1 MRIWKGTE
9 REDRE
14 GKMTLF
20 VEASVVNEH
29 VVDVVAENLQQ
40 HPDVRRIYFGAGGV
54 DGENALLFVVPS
66 VPLSKLHVDEIVAEV
81 RHDRAKYI
89 ESRLFDKLI
98 VTMVVDGPMEKIV
111 PKIQTNS
118 VLKVFKEDLKVD
130 FSEVENGCYNND
142 VEIYKE

>member
-20 VEASVVNEH
+20 VEASIIGDH
-29 VVDVVAENLQQ
+29 VVEVVMEILQQ
-40 HPDVRRIYFGAGGV
+40 NPDVERVYFGAGGV
-54 DGENALLFVVPS
+54 TEPESLCCVFAD
-66 VPLSKLHVDEIVAEV
+66 LSCIKVEKVAEIHSERIKFFDV
-81 RHDRAKYI
+81 DI
-89 ESRLFDKLI
+89 FDKVIMTTPVKSL
-98 VTMVVDGPMEKIV
+98 EKIV